1 MPDTA
6 TYAWA
11 YNLMGSIVDNV
22 EQVVYGKSDVVRLV
36 VATLAAEGHALLED
50 VPGTGK
56 TSLATALA
64 SSINCYFRR
73 IQFTPDVMPS
83 DISGFS
89 IFNQKTNDF
98 EFRPGAVMANIV
110 LADEINRAS
119 PKTQSALLEAM
130 EEAQV
135 TVDGETH
142 TLAQPFFVIA
152 TQNPIEQY
160 GTYPLPEAQV
170 DRFMCQLSI
179 GYPARASE
187 LKILRREADAKTS
200 LRPVATAVDVLKL
213 REIIRTVHASDDV
226 CAYILNVVD
235 ATRNS
240 RDLALGSSPRGGL
253 ATLALARA
261 WAVLKGRSYVVP
273 DDIRELAPYTLRHRL
288 ILSAEARAK
297 GKTVEQVFGQL
308 LSRVPVPLGPGD
320 RKN

>member
-1 MPDTA
+1 MPDAA

-11 YNLMGSIVDNV
+11 HALMRSIQDNI
-22 EQVVYGKSDVVRLV
+22 EQVVYGKETAVRLV
-36 VATLAAEGHALLED
+36 IAALAAEGHVLLED

-56 TSLATALA
+56 TSLASALA
-64 SSINCYFRR
+64 SSVNCYFRR

-83 DISGFS
+83 DINGFS
-89 IFNQKTNDF
+89 IYNQKINDF

-179 GYPARASE
+179 GYPTRESE
-187 LKILRREADAKTS
+187 LQILRRDADAKAS
-200 LRPVATAVDVLKL
+200 LRPVTTALDVLKL
-213 REIIRTVHASDDV
+213 REITRTVHASDDV
-226 CAYILNVVD
+226 CNYILNIVE
-235 ATRNS
+235 ATRQS
-240 RDLALGSSPRGGL
+240 PDLALGSSPRGGL

-261 WAVLKGRSYVVP
+261 WALIKGRSYVVP
-273 DDIRELAPYTLRHRL
+273 DDVKELAPYTLRHRL
-288 ILSAEARAK
+288 ILSTEARAK
-297 GKTVEQVFGQL
+297 GRTVNHVFDNL
-308 LSRVPVPLGPGD
+308 LRSVRVPLGP
-320 RKN
+320 KN

>member
-1 MPDTA
+1 MPDAA

-11 YNLMGSIVDNV
+11 HTLMHSIEDNI
-22 EQVVYGKSDVVRLV
+22 EQVVYGKETAVRLV
-36 VATLAAEGHALLED
+36 IAALAAEGHVLLED

-56 TSLATALA
+56 TSLASALA
-64 SSINCYFRR
+64 SSVNCYFRR

-83 DISGFS
+83 DINGFS
-89 IFNQKTNDF
+89 IYNQKINDF

-179 GYPARASE
+179 GYPTRESE
-187 LKILRREADAKTS
+187 LQILRRDADAKAS
-200 LRPVATAVDVLKL
+200 LRPVTTALDVLKL
-213 REIIRTVHASDDV
+213 REITRTVHASDDV
-226 CAYILNVVD
+226 CNYILNIVE
-235 ATRNS
+235 ATRQS
-240 RDLALGSSPRGGL
+240 PDLALGSSPRGGL

-261 WAVLKGRSYVVP
+261 WALIKGRSYVIP
-273 DDIRELAPYTLRHRL
+273 DDVKELAPYTLRHRL
-288 ILSAEARAK
+288 ILSTEARAK
-297 GKTVEQVFGQL
+297 GRTVDRVFDNL
-308 LSRVPVPLGPGD
+308 LRSVRVPLGP
-320 RKN
+320 KN

>member
-11 YNLMGSIVDNV
+11 FDTMNSIVHNV
-22 EQVVYGKSDVVRLV
+22 ERVVYGKTTAVRIV
-36 VATLAAEGHALLED
+36 VAALAAEGHVLLED

-56 TSLATALA
+56 TSLASALA

-89 IFNQKTNDF
+89 IYNQKTNDF

-142 TLAQPFFVIA
+142 TLSQPFFVIA
-152 TQNPIEQY
+152 TQNPIEHY
-160 GTYPLPEAQV
+160 GTYPLPEAQI
-170 DRFMCQLSI
+170 DRFMCKLSI
-179 GYPARASE
+179 GYPARENE
-187 LKILRREADAKTS
+187 LQILRRDADAKTS
-200 LRPVATAVDVLKL
+200 LRPVATAMDVQRL
-213 REIIRTVHASDDV
+213 REIIRTVRASDDV
-226 CAYILNVVD
+226 CNYILNLVEE
-235 ATRNS
+235 TRTS
-240 RDLALGSSPRGGL
+240 PDLLLGSSPRGGL

-261 WAVLKGRSYVVP
+261 WAILQGRSYVIP
-273 DDIRELAPYTLRHRL
+273 DDIKTLAPYTLRHRL
-288 ILSAEARAK
+288 ILSPEAHAK
-297 GKTVEQVFGQL
+297 GKTVTRVFDSL
-308 LSRVPVPLGPGD
+308 LGSTKVPLGPV
-320 RKN
+320 R

>member
-11 YNLMGSIVDNV
+11 YDLMASITGNI
-22 EQVVYGKSDVVRLV
+22 EQVVYGKTTTVRLV
-36 VATLAAEGHALLED
+36 VAALAAEGHVLLED

-56 TSLATALA
+56 TSLASALA
-64 SSINCYFRR
+64 SSVNCYFRR

-89 IFNQKTNDF
+89 IYNQKTNDF

-170 DRFMCQLSI
+170 DRFMCQLSL
-179 GYPARASE
+179 GYPTRESE
-187 LKILRREADAKTS
+187 LQILRRDADAKAN
-200 LRPVATAVDVLKL
+200 LRPVTTALDVLKL
-213 REIIRTVHASDDV
+213 RETCRTVHTSDDV
-226 CAYILNVVD
+226 CNYLLNLVG
-235 ATRNS
+235 ATRANP
-240 RDLALGSSPRGGL
+240 DLALGSSPRGGL
-253 ATLALARA
+253 ATLALARS
-261 WAVLKGRSYVVP
+261 WALIKGRSYVIP
-273 DDIRELAPYTLRHRL
+273 DDIKELAPYTLRHRL

-297 GKTVEQVFGQL
+297 GKSVSSVFDGIL
-308 LSRVPVPLGPGD
+308 ARTPLPLSPSH
-320 RKN
+320 

>member
-11 YNLMGSIVDNV
+11 FDTMNSIVHNV
-22 EQVVYGKSDVVRLV
+22 ERVVYGKTTAVRIV
-36 VATLAAEGHALLED
+36 VAALAAEGHVLLED

-56 TSLATALA
+56 TSLASALA

-89 IFNQKTNDF
+89 IYNQKTNDF

-142 TLAQPFFVIA
+142 TLSQPFFVIA
-152 TQNPIEQY
+152 TQNPIEHY
-160 GTYPLPEAQV
+160 GTYPLPEAQI
-170 DRFMCQLSI
+170 DRFMCKLSI
-179 GYPARASE
+179 GYPARENE
-187 LKILRREADAKTS
+187 LQILRRDADAKAS
-200 LRPVATAVDVLKL
+200 LRPVATAMDVQRL

-226 CAYILNVVD
+226 CNYILNLVEE
-235 ATRNS
+235 TRTS
-240 RDLALGSSPRGGL
+240 PDLLLGSSPRGGL

-261 WAVLKGRSYVVP
+261 WAILQGRSYVIP
-273 DDIRELAPYTLRHRL
+273 DDIKTLAPYTLRHRL
-288 ILSAEARAK
+288 ILSPEAHAK
-297 GKTVEQVFGQL
+297 GKTVTRVFDSL
-308 LSRVPVPLGPGD
+308 LGSTKVPLGPV
-320 RKN
+320 R

>member
-1 MPDTA
+1 MTDVSS
-6 TYAWA
+6 YAWA
-11 YNLMGSIVDNV
+11 HDTMAAIVHNI
-22 EQVVYGKSDVVRLV
+22 EQVVYGKSMAVRLV
-36 VATLAAEGHALLED
+36 VATLAAEGHVLLED

-56 TSLATALA
+56 TSLASALA
-64 SSINCYFRR
+64 SSVRCYFRR

-89 IFNQKTNDF
+89 IYNQKINDF
-98 EFRPGAVMANIV
+98 EFRPGAVMTNIV

-119 PKTQSALLEAM
+119 PKTQSAMLEAM

-170 DRFMCQLSI
+170 DRFMCKLSI
-179 GYPARASE
+179 GYPARESE
-187 LKILRREADAKTS
+187 LQILRRDADAKAN
-200 LRPVATAVDVLKL
+200 LRPVTTALDVLKL
-213 REIIRTVHASDDV
+213 REITRTVQASDDV
-226 CAYILNVVD
+226 CDYILNIVE

-240 RDLALGSSPRGGL
+240 NDLALGSSPRGGL

-261 WAVLKGRSYVVP
+261 WALIQGRSYVVP
-273 DDIRELAPYTLRHRL
+273 DDIKTLAPYTIRHRL
-288 ILSAEARAK
+288 ILSASAHAR
-297 GKTVEQVFGQL
+297 GKTKDDVFDDL
-308 LSRVPVPLGPGD
+308 LQSTPVPLGP
-320 RKN
+320 RR

>member
-11 YNLMGSIVDNV
+11 HGLMTSVVSNI
-22 EQVVYGKSDVVRLV
+22 EQVVYGKTDVVRLV
-36 VATLAAEGHALLED
+36 VATLAAEGHVLLED

-56 TSLATALA
+56 TSLASALA
-64 SSINCYFRR
+64 SSVNCYFRR

-89 IFNQKTNDF
+89 IYNQKTNDF

-119 PKTQSALLEAM
+119 PKTQSAMLEAM

-142 TLAQPFFVIA
+142 VLPQPFFVIA
-152 TQNPIEQY
+152 TQNPIEHY

-170 DRFMCQLSI
+170 DRFMCRLSL
-179 GYPARASE
+179 GYPTRASE
-187 LKILRREADAKTS
+187 LKILRREADAKAN
-200 LRPVATAVDVLKL
+200 LRPVTTALDVLKL
-213 REIIRTVHASDDV
+213 REVTRTVHASDDV
-226 CAYILNVVD
+226 CAYILNIVE
-235 ATRNS
+235 ATRTLP
-240 RDLALGSSPRGGL
+240 DLMLGASPRGGL

-261 WAVLKGRSYVVP
+261 WALLKGRHYVVP
-273 DDIRELAPYTLRHRL
+273 DDIKALAPYTLRHRL
-288 ILSAEARAK
+288 VLSSEAHAK
-297 GKTVEQVFGQL
+297 GKTVNKVFDDL
-308 LSRVPVPLGPGD
+308 LAHVSVPLGPQ
-320 RKN
+320 R

>member
-1 MPDTA
+1 MADETPYVWAHEFMTA
-6 TYAWA
+6 
-11 YNLMGSIVDNV
+11 IVRNV
-22 EQVVYGKSDVVRLV
+22 ERVVYGKSTAVNLV
-36 VATLAAEGHALLED
+36 VATLAAEGHVLLED

-56 TSLATALA
+56 TSLASALA
-64 SSINCYFRR
+64 SSVRCYFRR

-89 IFNQKTNDF
+89 IYNQKTTEF

-152 TQNPIEQY
+152 TQNPIEHY
-160 GTYPLPEAQV
+160 GTYPLPEAQI
-170 DRFMCQLSI
+170 DRFMCRLSI

-187 LKILRREADAKTS
+187 LRILRRDADAKANLGSVT
-200 LRPVATAVDVLKL
+200 TALDVLEL
-213 REIIRTVHASDDV
+213 RKVVRTVYAGDDV
-226 CAYILNVVD
+226 CEYILNIVG
-235 ATRNS
+235 ATRTS
-240 RDLALGSSPRGGL
+240 PDLVLGSSPRGGL

-261 WAVLKGRSYVVP
+261 WALLKGRSYVTT
-273 DDIRELAPYTLRHRL
+273 DDVKLLAPYTLAHRL
-288 ILSAEARAK
+288 ILSAEAHAK
-297 GKTVEQVFGQL
+297 GKTASGVFSEL
-308 LSRVPVPLGPGD
+308 LANVPVPYGPS
-320 RKN
+320 N

>member
-1 MPDTA
+1 MTDSS

-11 YNLMGSIVDNV
+11 YALMTSVVQNI
-22 EQVVYGKSDVVRLV
+22 EEVVYGKTTSVRLV
-36 VATLAAEGHALLED
+36 VATMAAEGHVLLED

-56 TSLATALA
+56 TSLASALA
-64 SSINCYFRR
+64 SSVNCYFRR

-83 DISGFS
+83 DINGFS
-89 IFNQKTNDF
+89 IYNQKTNDF

-142 TLAQPFFVIA
+142 VLAQPFFVIA

-160 GTYPLPEAQV
+160 GTYPLPEAQI
-170 DRFMCQLSI
+170 DRFMCRLSI
-179 GYPARASE
+179 GYPERESE
-187 LKILRREADAKTS
+187 LQILRREADAKS
-200 LRPVATAVDVLKL
+200 RLRSVCTALDVLKL
-213 REIIRTVHASDDV
+213 REITRTVRASDDV
-226 CAYILNVVD
+226 CNYILNIVE
-235 ATRNS
+235 ATRTS
-240 RDLALGSSPRGGL
+240 RDLVLGASPRGGL

-261 WAVLKGRSYVVP
+261 WALLMGRSYVIP
-273 DDIRELAPYTLRHRL
+273 DDVKKLAPYTLRHRL

-297 GKTVEQVFGQL
+297 GKSVDRVFDDL
-308 LSRVPVPLGPGD
+308 LKGVRVPLGP
-320 RKN
+320 RS

>member
-11 YNLMGSIVDNV
+11 HDLMASVVDNI
-22 EQVVYGKSDVVRLV
+22 EQVMYGKRDIVRLV
-36 VATLAAEGHALLED
+36 VATLAAEGHVLLED

-56 TSLATALA
+56 TSLAAALA
-64 SSINCYFRR
+64 SSVNCYFRR

-160 GTYPLPEAQV
+160 GTYPLPEAQIE
-170 DRFMCQLSI
+170 RFMCRLSI
-179 GYPARASE
+179 GYPVRESE
-187 LKILRREADAKTS
+187 LKILRRDADAKAN
-200 LRPVATAVDVLKL
+200 LRPVTTALDVLKL
-213 REIIRTVHASDDV
+213 REVTRTVKAGDDV
-226 CAYILNVVD
+226 CEYILNIVE

-240 RDLALGSSPRGGL
+240 PDLVLGSSPRGGL

-261 WAVLKGRSYVVP
+261 WALIRGRSYVVP
-273 DDIRELAPYTLRHRL
+273 DDIKELAPHTLRHRL

-297 GKTVEQVFGQL
+297 GKTVSEVFDDL
-308 LSRVPVPLGPGD
+308 LRHTPVPLGP
-320 RKN
+320 RR

>member
-11 YNLMGSIVDNV
+11 HELMGSIVHNI
-22 EQVVYGKSDVVRLV
+22 EQVVYGKREVVRLV
-36 VATLAAEGHALLED
+36 VATLAAEGHVLLED

-56 TSLATALA
+56 TSLASALA
-64 SSINCYFRR
+64 SSVNCYFRR

-89 IFNQKTNDF
+89 IYNQKTNDF

-160 GTYPLPEAQV
+160 GTYPLPEAQI

-179 GYPARASE
+179 GYPTRESE
-187 LKILRREADAKTS
+187 LKILRREADAKAS
-200 LRPVATAVDVLKL
+200 LKPVTTALDVLKL
-213 REIIRTVHASDDV
+213 REVCRTVHASDDV
-226 CAYILNVVD
+226 CNYILNIVE
-235 ATRNS
+235 ATRRSSNLS
-240 RDLALGSSPRGGL
+240 LGSSPRGGL
-253 ATLALARA
+253 ATLALARP
-261 WAVLKGRSYVVP
+261 WAIIKGRSYVVP
-273 DDIRELAPYTLRHRL
+273 DDIKELAPYTLRHRL

-297 GKTVEQVFGQL
+297 GRTVEHVFNQL
-308 LSRVPVPLGPGD
+308 LKNVPVPLGPG
-320 RKN
+320 R

>member
-11 YNLMGSIVDNV
+11 FDTMNSIVHNV
-22 EQVVYGKSDVVRLV
+22 ERVVYGKTTAVRIV
-36 VATLAAEGHALLED
+36 VAALAAEGHVLLED

-56 TSLATALA
+56 TSLASALA

-89 IFNQKTNDF
+89 IYNQKTNDF

-142 TLAQPFFVIA
+142 TLSQPFFVIA
-152 TQNPIEQY
+152 TQNPIEHY
-160 GTYPLPEAQV
+160 GTYPLPEAQI
-170 DRFMCQLSI
+170 DRFMCKLSI
-179 GYPARASE
+179 GYPARENE
-187 LKILRREADAKTS
+187 LQILRRDAYAKAS
-200 LRPVATAVDVLKL
+200 LRPVATAMDVQRL

-226 CAYILNVVD
+226 CNYILNLVEE
-235 ATRNS
+235 TRTS
-240 RDLALGSSPRGGL
+240 PDLLLGSSPRGGL

-261 WAVLKGRSYVVP
+261 WAILQGRSYVIP
-273 DDIRELAPYTLRHRL
+273 DDIKTLAPYTLRHRL
-288 ILSAEARAK
+288 ILSPEAHAK
-297 GKTVEQVFGQL
+297 GKTVTRVFDSL
-308 LSRVPVPLGPGD
+308 LGSTKVPLGPV
-320 RKN
+320 R

>member
-11 YNLMGSIVDNV
+11 HGLMTSVVNNI
-22 EQVVYGKSDVVRLV
+22 EQVVYGKTDVVRLV
-36 VATLAAEGHALLED
+36 VATLAAEGHVLLED

-56 TSLATALA
+56 TSLASALA
-64 SSINCYFRR
+64 SSVNCYFRR

-89 IFNQKTNDF
+89 IYNQKTNDF

-119 PKTQSALLEAM
+119 PKTQSAMLEAM

-142 TLAQPFFVIA
+142 VLPQPFFVIA
-152 TQNPIEQY
+152 TQNPIEHY

-170 DRFMCQLSI
+170 DRFMCRLSL
-179 GYPARASE
+179 GYPTRASE
-187 LKILRREADAKTS
+187 LKILRREADAKAN
-200 LRPVATAVDVLKL
+200 LRPVTTALDVLKL
-213 REIIRTVHASDDV
+213 REVTRTVHASDDV
-226 CAYILNVVD
+226 CAYILNIVE
-235 ATRNS
+235 ATRTS
-240 RDLALGSSPRGGL
+240 PDLMLGASPRGGL

-261 WAVLKGRSYVVP
+261 WALLKGRHYVVP
-273 DDIRELAPYTLRHRL
+273 DDIKTLAPYTLRHRL
-288 ILSAEARAK
+288 ILSSEAHAK
-297 GKTVEQVFGQL
+297 GKTVNKVFDDL
-308 LSRVPVPLGPGD
+308 LAHVSVPLGPQ
-320 RKN
+320 R

>member
-11 YNLMGSIVDNV
+11 HDLMVSLTDNI
-22 EQVVYGKSDVVRLV
+22 ERVVYGKTEAVHLV
-36 VATLAAEGHALLED
+36 VAALAAEGHVLLED

-56 TSLATALA
+56 TSLAAALA
-64 SSINCYFRR
+64 SSVNCYFRR

-89 IFNQKTNDF
+89 IYNQKTNDF

-170 DRFMCQLSI
+170 DRFMCQLSL
-179 GYPARASE
+179 GYPARESE
-187 LKILRREADAKTS
+187 LQILRRDADAKAR
-200 LRPVATAVDVLKL
+200 LRPVTTALDVLKL
-213 REIIRTVHASDDV
+213 REITRTVRASDDV
-226 CAYILNVVD
+226 CAYLLNIVA
-235 ATRNS
+235 ATRSS
-240 RDLALGSSPRGGL
+240 RELALGSSPRGGL

-261 WAVLKGRSYVVP
+261 WALIKGRSYVVP
-273 DDIRELAPYTLRHRL
+273 DDIKELAPYTLRHRL
-288 ILSAEARAK
+288 VLTAEARAK
-297 GKTVEQVFGQL
+297 GRTVNGVFDQIL
-308 LSRVPVPLGPGD
+308 RHVSVPLGP
-320 RKN
+320 KSYS

>member
-6 TYAWA
+6 SYAWA
-11 YNLMGSIVDNV
+11 NGLMNSIVGNI
-22 EQVVYGKSDVVRLV
+22 EQVMYGKRNVIRLV
-36 VATLAAEGHALLED
+36 VATLAAEGHVLLED

-56 TSLATALA
+56 TSLAAALA
-64 SSINCYFRR
+64 SSVNCYFRR

-89 IFNQKTNDF
+89 IYNQKTNDF

-142 TLAQPFFVIA
+142 TLAQPFFVI
-152 TQNPIEQY
+152 
-160 GTYPLPEAQV
+160 
-170 DRFMCQLSI
+170 FMCQLSI
-179 GYPARASE
+179 GYPARESE
-187 LKILRREADAKTS
+187 LKILRRDADAKAN
-200 LRPVATAVDVLKL
+200 LRPVTTAIDILRL
-213 REIIRTVHASDDV
+213 REVTRTVKASDDV
-226 CAYILNVVD
+226 CEYILNIVE
-235 ATRNS
+235 ATRTS

-261 WAVLKGRSYVVP
+261 WALIKGRSYVVP

-288 ILSAEARAK
+288 ILSAEAHAR
-297 GKTVEQVFGQL
+297 GKTASGVFDSI
-308 LSRVPVPLGPGD
+308 LSGVHIPLGPT
-320 RKN
+320 R

>member
-1 MPDTA
+1 MPDISS
-6 TYAWA
+6 YAWS
-11 YNLMGSIVDNV
+11 YDLMTSIVSNI

-36 VATLAAEGHALLED
+36 VATLAAEGHVLLED

-56 TSLATALA
+56 TSLASALA
-64 SSINCYFRR
+64 SSVNCYFRR

-83 DISGFS
+83 DINGFS
-89 IFNQKTNDF
+89 IYNQKTNDF

-119 PKTQSALLEAM
+119 PKTQSAMLEAM

-142 TLAQPFFVIA
+142 TLSQPFFVIA

-170 DRFMCQLSI
+170 DRFMCRLSI
-179 GYPARASE
+179 GYPARESE
-187 LKILRREADAKTS
+187 LRILRREADAKAN
-200 LRPVATAVDVLKL
+200 LKPVTTALDVLKL
-213 REIIRTVHASDDV
+213 REITRTVPASDDV
-226 CAYILNVVD
+226 CNYILNIVE

-240 RDLALGSSPRGGL
+240 PDLALGSSPRGGL

-261 WAVLKGRSYVVP
+261 WALLKGRSYVVP
-273 DDIRELAPYTLRHRL
+273 DDIKELAPYTLRHRL
-288 ILSAEARAK
+288 
-297 GKTVEQVFGQL
+297 L
-308 LSRVPVPLGPGD
+308 LSTEAHARGRTVSGVFDSLLKGVPVPLGPK
-320 RKN
+320 R

>member
-1 MPDTA
+1 MA
-6 TYAWA
+6 EASSYAWA
-11 YNLMGSIVDNV
+11 HDLMGSIVQNV
-22 EQVVYGKSDVVRLV
+22 EQVVYGKSEAVRLV
-36 VATLAAEGHALLED
+36 VAALAAEGHVLLED

-56 TSLATALA
+56 TSLASALA
-64 SSINCYFRR
+64 SSVNCYFRR

-89 IFNQKTNDF
+89 IFNQKFQDF

-142 TLAQPFFVIA
+142 VLPQPFFVIA

-170 DRFMCQLSI
+170 DRFMCQLSL
-179 GYPARASE
+179 GYPARESE
-187 LKILRREADAKTS
+187 LKILRRDADAKAN
-200 LRPVATAVDVLKL
+200 LRPVTTALEVQQL
-213 REIIRTVHASDDV
+213 RETTRTVHVSDDV
-226 CAYILNVVD
+226 CNYILNLVE
-235 ATRNS
+235 ATRTS
-240 RDLALGSSPRGGL
+240 PDLSLGSSPRGGL

-261 WAVLKGRSYVVP
+261 WALLRGRSYVVP
-273 DDIRELAPYTLRHRL
+273 DDIKFLAPYTLRHRL
-288 ILSAEARAK
+288 LLSAEAHAK
-297 GKTVEQVFGQL
+297 GRTVSSVFYDL
-308 LSRVPVPLGPGD
+308 LASVPVPLGPQQ
-320 RKN
+320 

>member
-1 MPDTA
+1 MPDSA

-11 YNLMGSIVDNV
+11 HTLMRSIEDNI
-22 EQVVYGKSDVVRLV
+22 ERVVYGKQDAVRLV
-36 VATLAAEGHALLED
+36 VATLAAEGHVLLED

-56 TSLATALA
+56 TSLASALA
-64 SSINCYFRR
+64 SSVNCYFRR

-83 DISGFS
+83 DINGFS
-89 IFNQKTNDF
+89 IYNQKINDF

-152 TQNPIEQY
+152 TQNPIELY

-179 GYPARASE
+179 GYPTRESE
-187 LKILRREADAKTS
+187 LQILRRDADAKAR
-200 LRPVATAVDVLKL
+200 LRPVTTALDVLKL
-213 REIIRTVHASDDV
+213 REVTRTVHASDDV
-226 CAYILNVVD
+226 CNYILNIVE
-235 ATRNS
+235 ATRTS
-240 RDLALGSSPRGGL
+240 PDLALGSSPRGGL

-261 WAVLKGRSYVVP
+261 WALIRGRSYVVP
-273 DDIRELAPYTLRHRL
+273 DDIKVLAPYTLRHRL
-288 ILSAEARAK
+288 ILSTEARAK
-297 GKTVEQVFGQL
+297 GRTVERVFDGL
-308 LSRVPVPLGPGD
+308 LRSVRVPLGP
-320 RKN
+320 KN

>member
-1 MPDTA
+1 MTDVSS
-6 TYAWA
+6 YAWA
-11 YNLMGSIVDNV
+11 HDTMAAIVRNV
-22 EQVVYGKSDVVRLV
+22 EQVVYGKSMAVNLV
-36 VATLAAEGHALLED
+36 VATLAAEGHVLLED

-56 TSLATALA
+56 TSLASALA
-64 SSINCYFRR
+64 SSVRCYFRR

-89 IFNQKTNDF
+89 IYNQKTNDF

-179 GYPARASE
+179 GYPTRESE
-187 LKILRREADAKTS
+187 LQILRRDADAKAS
-200 LRPVATAVDVLKL
+200 LRPVTTALDVLKL
-213 REIIRTVHASDDV
+213 REVARTVHACATTCAPTSSTSSRGRAPRPTSRSVPRRAAAWRPSRSPAPGRCSRDAATWSPMTSRNSLPTRCATASSLRRGACQRKKTKDDV
-226 CAYILNVVD
+226 FDDLLREHPYH
-235 ATRNS
+235 
-240 RDLALGSSPRGGL
+240 LAL
-253 ATLALARA
+253 
-261 WAVLKGRSYVVP
+261 
-273 DDIRELAPYTLRHRL
+273 
-288 ILSAEARAK
+288 
-297 GKTVEQVFGQL
+297 
-308 LSRVPVPLGPGD
+308 SR
-320 RKN
+320 

>member
-6 TYAWA
+6 SYAWA
-11 YNLMGSIVDNV
+11 NGLMNSIVGNI
-22 EQVVYGKSDVVRLV
+22 EQVMYGKRNVIRLV
-36 VATLAAEGHALLED
+36 VATLAAEGHVLLED

-56 TSLATALA
+56 TSLAAALA
-64 SSINCYFRR
+64 SSVNCYFRR

-89 IFNQKTNDF
+89 IYNQKTNDF

-179 GYPARASE
+179 GYPARESE
-187 LKILRREADAKTS
+187 LKILRRDADAKAN
-200 LRPVATAVDVLKL
+200 LRPVTTAIDILRL
-213 REIIRTVHASDDV
+213 REVTRTVKASDDV
-226 CAYILNVVD
+226 CEYILNIVE
-235 ATRNS
+235 ATRAS

-261 WAVLKGRSYVVP
+261 WALIKGRSYVVP

-288 ILSAEARAK
+288 ILSAEAHAR
-297 GKTVEQVFGQL
+297 GKTASGVFDSI
-308 LSRVPVPLGPGD
+308 LSGVHIPLGPT
-320 RKN
+320 R